1 MTSRSPET
9 DRYRPNGPSALDFD
23 ERAIIDR
30 NTRWFW
36 DPSGC
41 QHVSRY
47 LFARS
52 WVIGRDIV
60 DIACGSGY
68 GSALLARDGRCRV
81 TGIDLSADAIETAT
95 AAWSRP
101 NLAFTIGDA
110 LDLHMP
116 PGSADTV
123 VSFETIEHVVDPVRF
138 LDQVALLLR
147 PGGRLVLSTPDRHYY
162 SPGAQQGESHNP
174 FHLSEM
180 TRSELLDLL
189 GSRFRVIS
197 VFGQTR
203 ANSAGVTP
211 TTGPRP
217 THLVKNA
224 IRRITNP
231 VVGRGRV
238 AEVLLPTLR
247 RNHVPRA
254 AGGSAFAYVV
264 VVCEKPCDP

>member
-1 MTSRSPET
+1 MTSHSPET
-9 DRYRPNGPSALDFD
+9 NRNSAIGARALDFD
-23 ERAIIDR
+23 ERARIDR
-30 NTRWFW
+30 KTRWFW

-47 LFARS
+47 LLARS
-52 WVIGRDIV
+52 WVVGRDIV

-68 GSALLARDGRCRV
+68 GSALLARDRRYRV
-81 TGIDLSADAIETAT
+81 TGIDLSPDAVEAAT

-101 NLAFTIGDA
+101 NLAFAVGDV
-110 LDLHMP
+110 LDLRIP

-123 VSFETIEHVVDPVRF
+123 VSFETIEHVIDPARF
-138 LDQVALLLR
+138 LDQIALLLR

-162 SPGAQQGESHNP
+162 SPGAQRGESHNP

-180 TRSELLDLL
+180 TRSELLELI

-197 VFGQTR
+197 VYGQAPADPGAVTASARRTR
-203 ANSAGVTP
+203 
-211 TTGPRP
+211 
-217 THLVKNA
+217 LVKHA

-238 AEVLLPTLR
+238 AEVLLPLLR
-247 RNHVPRA
+247 RTHVPRA
-254 AGGSAFAYVV
+254 AGSTGFAYVV
-264 VVCEKPCDP
+264 VVCEKPGDS

>member
-9 DRYRPNGPSALDFD
+9 NRNSANGPSALDFD

-30 NTRWFW
+30 KTRWFW

-68 GSALLARDGRCRV
+68 GSALLARDRRHRV
-81 TGIDLSADAIETAT
+81 TGIDLSADAIEAAT

-101 NLAFTIGDA
+101 NLAFTVGDA
-110 LDLHMP
+110 LDLHLP
-116 PGSADTV
+116 PGYADTV

-138 LDQVALLLR
+138 LDQIALLLR

-162 SPGAQQGESHNP
+162 SPGAQHGESHNP

-189 GSRFRVIS
+189 GSQFRVIS
-197 VFGQTR
+197 VFGQSSADSVAAIRRPRRTR
-203 ANSAGVTP
+203 
-211 TTGPRP
+211 
-217 THLVKNA
+217 LVKSA
-224 IRRITNP
+224 VRRITNP
-231 VVGRGRV
+231 VVGRGRA
-238 AEVLLPTLR
+238 AEILLPLLR
-247 RNHVPRA
+247 RNHLPRA
-254 AGGSAFAYVV
+254 DGSTGFAYVV
-264 VVCEKPCDP
+264 VVCEKPGDS